1 MATPSH
7 VGVPGRFA
15 MPWRKIAA
23 AYGSSGWSF
32 AEIRPPPRATPLTSQ
47 GGQRSVLGGTR
58 KWRTRLLKPSRA
70 KCFENECVVLTMLE
84 TAQEENADEHLRH
97 SHGKPADDIYSSCRP
112 ARD

>member
-32 AEIRPPPRATPLTSQ
+32 AEIRPPPRATQLTSQ
-47 GGQRSVLGGTR
+47 GGQRSV
-58 KWRTRLLKPSRA
+58 
-70 KCFENECVVLTMLE
+70 
-84 TAQEENADEHLRH
+84 
-97 SHGKPADDIYSSCRP
+97 
-112 ARD
+112 